1 MSDVDELIELTET
14 GDDEEPRM
22 INVRCIAGVA
32 EIASLFA
39 VSKTTAA
46 NWYARR
52 DRNGHPEAIAYLACG
67 TLFDINEVVRWYAGY
82 KPLKGGRPGNAPR
95 SVEGRYVPA
104 S

>member
-1 MSDVDELIELTET
+1 MSNEREFDA
-14 GDDEEPRM
+14 DDMNTPARM
-22 INVRCIAGVA
+22 IDVRQIAGVA
-32 EIASLFA
+32 EIAALFM

-67 TLFDINEVVRWYAGY
+67 TLFDINEVVEWYGRY
-82 KPLKGGRPGNAPR
+82 KPLKGGRPGSAPR
-95 SVEGRYVPA
+95 ADDGRYVPA